1 MEHFDPGLFY
11 ICKAVNSLGES
22 NAISSASNFKYLPVI
37 GTTLAFC
44 FMLMG
49 ELYNPKLMI
58 LIRFL
63 VVGLG
68 MKNHGFFDSK
78 CCLVQKK
85 LKINKRTLWILWPG
99 TDGRSFETCRM
110 SAEPCWVAILNSIL
124 VESPKRI
131 GEHRRHQHWEGH
143 IIKLKLF
150 RTLFNHKF
158 HIYLHQKFLRIFKK
172 LFQ

>member
-1 MEHFDPGLFY
+1 MNDSVLKMEHFDPGLFY

-85 LKINKRTLWILWPG
+85 LKINKRT
-99 TDGRSFETCRM
+99 F
-110 SAEPCWVAILNSIL
+110 
-124 VESPKRI
+124 
-131 GEHRRHQHWEGH
+131 
-143 IIKLKLF
+143 
-150 RTLFNHKF
+150 
-158 HIYLHQKFLRIFKK
+158 
-172 LFQ
+172 